1 VSCIHL
7 WRAWP
12 VAALVGALTL
22 FSACGSA
29 APDSR
34 TASAVAPPGQSG
46 VTGGSSAKLG
56 TEALDNLI
64 PATGAQFTAGAR
76 FSGTMRALENTIN
89 AQCMAYFGF
98 HIPTTSASAF
108 AAQFV
113 DPSQFPDLAVMS
125 RTGRLGPAVSLPAGP
140 QLPPAERQAYQADMP
155 RCTAAARQPF
165 IPLLASTSNLV
176 MQWFD
181 VVTKIES
188 SAQVQA
194 GLGGFRSCVEG
205 EGVPASAVDSPSS
218 AESFGGFLAWETGL
232 ETRAKTQAA
241 VSAVDRHWAPIF
253 VRCARATVAIQERM
267 QSAQRAAFLQDHPE
281 QVHGLEATAGQVV
294 AQLERQYGT
303 AGTG

>member
-1 VSCIHL
+1 VSFRHL
-7 WRAWP
+7 WRGWP
-12 VAALVGALTL
+12 VALAGALTL
-22 FSACGSA
+22 LCACSSA

-34 TASAVAPPGQSG
+34 AASAVAPPGQSG
-46 VTGGSSAKLG
+46 MADGSATKLG
-56 TEALDNLI
+56 SEALDNLI
-64 PATGAQFTAGAR
+64 PATGAQFTTGAR

-89 AQCMAYFGF
+89 AQCMGHYGF
-98 HIPTTSASAF
+98 HIPTTSASVF

-125 RTGRLGPAVSLPAGP
+125 RTGTLGPAVSLPAGP
-140 QLPPAERQAYQADMP
+140 QPPAAEHQAYQADLT
-155 RCTAAARQPF
+155 RCAAAARQPF
-165 IPLLASTSNLV
+165 VPLLSGTSNLV
-176 MQWFD
+176 MQWFGI
-181 VVTKIES
+181 VTRIES

-194 GLGGFRSCVEG
+194 ALGGFRSCVEG
-205 EGVPASAVDSPSS
+205 QGVPASAVDSPSS

-241 VSAVDRHWAPIF
+241 VSAVNRHWAPIF
-253 VRCARATVAIQERM
+253 VRCARATVTIQERM
-267 QSAQRAAFLQDHPE
+267 QSAQRAAFLRDHSE